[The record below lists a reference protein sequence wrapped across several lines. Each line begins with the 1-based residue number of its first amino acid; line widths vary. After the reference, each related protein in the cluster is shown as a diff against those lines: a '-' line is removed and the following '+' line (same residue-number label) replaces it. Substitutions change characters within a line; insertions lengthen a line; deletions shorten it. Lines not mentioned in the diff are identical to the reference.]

1 MGRGAVAPA
10 VPAWQAVA
18 LVGVVR
24 TLHGHPLRPAL
35 GDYTGDAFCMP
46 DIDPL
51 LVRAAKVF
59 AGDVADGRV
68 PSVRAIRTRLYVRQP
83 RAKRTH
89 TWPRLSDSR

>member
-1 MGRGAVAPA
+1 
-10 VPAWQAVA
+10 
-18 LVGVVR
+18 
-24 TLHGHPLRPAL
+24 
-35 GDYTGDAFCMP
+35 MP